1 MIEQFTDRKYRVVE
15 VDDWIKMA
23 LRHSIFEQGGPAI
36 GVMTA
41 SDRNGSGHLQH
52 VNGGKGILPGMK

>member
-1 MIEQFTDRKYRVVE
+1 
-15 VDDWIKMA
+15 MA

-52 VNGGKGILPGMK
+52 VSGAKGILPGMK